1 VPAHSNS
8 NTLLR
13 VHCLNSDTTAVFHQ
27 QSPCLHRSSSS
38 NQLAQPSP
46 AEREL
51 VRYSRH
57 ERPTDRQPCP
67 SAHCPPA
74 TLLHCAQ
81 DQTARLDTAAN
92 TINRPVRA
100 LTPLTRR
107 SSTRYSIVKPCE
119 PSPLAP
125 TPLRRVRPPV
135 TSYTQQTRPA
145 DAKLT
150 FTRRPLHALD
160 SRQPARAADQMS

>member
-1 VPAHSNS
+1 VCAHSNTTQS
-8 NTLLR
+8 CACIASTLILLPSL
-13 VHCLNSDTTAVFHQ
+13 HHP
-27 QSPCLHRSSSS
+27 SPCLYRSSSS

-57 ERPTDRQPCP
+57 ERPTDRQPSWLAAHP
-67 SAHCPPA
+67 STPIHCE
-74 TLLHCAQ
+74 Q
-81 DQTARLDTAAN
+81 DQTARLDTTAN
-92 TINRPVRA
+92 ITSHPARA
-100 LTPLTRR
+100 PTPLTRR

-125 TPLRRVRPPV
+125 APLRRVRPPV
-135 TSYTQQTRPA
+135 TSSTCQTRPA
-145 DAKLT
+145 DAQLA
-150 FTRRPLHALD
+150 FTRRPLQAFD